1 MSIATD
7 TGVKARVHPSPNHNE
22 RAGGGPID
30 MLILHYTGMPDA
42 EVALR
47 RLCDPRAEV
56 SAHYLVYED
65 GAVVQCVPEARRAW
79 HAGKSFWKGE
89 TDINSRSIG
98 IEIVN
103 PGHDGDYPDF
113 PKAQIDAVIELV
125 RDICGRH
132 SIPPWRVLAHS
143 DVAPDRKTDP
153 GEKFPWD
160 LLAQHGLGHYVD
172 PVHAAGGIFMQ
183 EGDSGQPVEAIQSM
197 LAIYGYDVGI
207 TGVFDER
214 TRNAVTAFQR
224 HFRRDKVDGIVDQST
239 VETLHGLLASLPSL
253 NA

>member
-1 MSIATD
+1 MSVATD
-7 TGVKARVHPSPNHNE
+7 TGVKARVHPSPNHSE
-22 RAGGGPID
+22 RAGDGRVD

-42 EVALR
+42 ESALR

-56 SAHYLVYED
+56 SAHYLVHED
-65 GAVVQCVPEARRAW
+65 GGIVQCVPEARRAW

-103 PGHDGDYPDF
+103 PGHDSGYPDF
-113 PKAQIDAVIELV
+113 PQVQIDAVIELA
-125 RDICGRH
+125 RDICRRH

-143 DVAPDRKTDP
+143 DVAPDRKADP

-160 LLAQHGLGHYVD
+160 LLARHGIGHYVD
-172 PVHAAGGIFMQ
+172 PVPASGGIFMQ
-183 EGDSGQPVEAIQSM
+183 EGDTGQPVEAIQSL

-207 TGVFDER
+207 SGVFDER
-214 TRNAVTAFQR
+214 TRLAVAAFQR
-224 HFRRDKVDGIVDQST
+224 HFRPEKVDGIVDRST
-239 VETLHGLLASLPSL
+239 VETLHALLASLPSL
-253 NA
+253 SA